1 MRGREVGRTGRGEH
15 LRGRLSPDPP
25 LWSHMTDLGSQEFW
39 QRIQAEPAKL
49 AAEVCFID
57 VAVIEAT
64 LQKHPALRAWVL
76 AQHEVARIA
85 EERAKWR
92 LTVAR
97 ARAYMRASG
106 TVDERK
112 SAVDTDGEVTA
123 TQEQLFDAQEKR
135 GALRAMA
142 DALEDRTAML
152 IQISAGQRAEK
163 KDYR

>member
-1 MRGREVGRTGRGEH
+1 
-15 LRGRLSPDPP
+15 
-25 LWSHMTDLGSQEFW
+25 MTDLGSQEFW

-57 VAVIEAT
+57 VAQLEAT

-85 EERAKWR
+85 EERAKWT

-97 ARAYMRASG
+97 ARAYIRAQG

-112 SAVDTDGEVTA
+112 SAVDTAAEVEDAQTK
-123 TQEQLFDAQEKR
+123 LFDVQEKR
-135 GALRAMA
+135 GALRAIA
-142 DALEDRTAML
+142 DALEDRTQML
-152 IQISAGQRAEK
+152 IQISAKQRQES
-163 KDYR
+163 KDYNR